1 MPELPPNPQLLLNS
15 LRNVGYTL
23 KAAIADLIDNS
34 ITAQASHISVQY
46 RGREYQGG
54 PWIAICDNGIGM
66 TSDELLNNMRLGC
79 RTIEQPGR
87 RRDDLGRFGLGMK
100 MASFSQC
107 RKLTVFSWKNNTPSA
122 YCWDLD
128 NIVSTWEI
136 HELPPDE
143 IENSSILATLKD
155 DTIINFTKQG
165 TVVLWEKIDRD
176 CIASS
181 TKFDSSMKQVKEHL
195 SLVFHR
201 FMVPE
206 AGYQSTIGFDMNNV
220 NITPKSPFGS
230 SKNINRHILPSDQ
243 FESRGEIVTYRPYLL
258 PRAVDCSPAEY
269 KESAGTEGYLINQ
282 GFYVY
287 RNRRLIERAT
297 WFRQFKKEFKT
308 QLLRIQIDIPA
319 ELDEYWEID
328 VRKSQAT
335 PPSDIQERIISIVE
349 QAMNEAKSVWDS
361 ERRNVT
367 TKIRDIEPVWKTIN
381 IAPNIYEYEI
391 NTQHT
396 LYQLI
401 QKDLSAEKKKLLKEY
416 MILIS
421 KAFPYDRYYADRN
434 QNADIKIASKDT
446 REFQENL
453 ADTLL
458 EMGLSTEQI
467 QHILEISQI

>member
-23 KAAIADLIDNS
+23 KAAIADIIDNS
-34 ITAQASHISVQY
+34 ISAQASHISVQY
-46 RGREYQGG
+46 RGKEYQEG
-54 PWIAICDNGIGM
+54 PWIAICDNGTGM
-66 TSDELLNNMRLGC
+66 SSDELLNNMRLGC
-79 RTIEQPGR
+79 RAIEQPDR
-87 RRDDLGRFGLGMK
+87 RKDDLGRFGLGMK

-107 RKLTVFSWKNNTPSA
+107 RKLTVFSWKNSLAAA

-128 NIVSTWEI
+128 NIISKWEI
-136 HELPPDE
+136 QKLSTEE
-143 IENSSILATLKD
+143 IERNSILAALKED
-155 DTIINFTKQG
+155 SDIDYSKQG
-165 TVVLWEKIDRD
+165 TIVLWEKIDRN
-176 CIASS
+176 CVSSS
-181 TKFDSSMKQVKEHL
+181 TKFDTSMKQVKEHL

-206 AGYQSTIGFDMNNV
+206 AEYQSTICFDMNNV
-220 NITPKSPFGS
+220 IIQPKSPFGA
-230 SKNINRHILPSDQ
+230 SKNINRHILQSDQ
-243 FESRGEIVTYRPYLL
+243 FKSRGEIVTYRPYLL
-258 PRAVDCSPAEY
+258 PRAVDSTPEEY
-269 KESAGTEGYLINQ
+269 REYAGNEGYLINQ

-287 RNRRLIERAT
+287 RNRRLIEKAT

-367 TKIRDIEPVWKTIN
+367 TKIRDIEPVWKTTN

-401 QKDLSAEKKKLLKEY
+401 QKDLSVEKKKLLKEY

-446 REFQENL
+446 RELQENL

-467 QHILEISQI
+467 QHILEITQI